1 MTMDVVVFI
10 KGGGG
15 DPLIYASGI
24 ILFLEVVDK
33 FDVEIMCHCFCFCR
47 NHMKP
52 NNIKRVS
59 KQLMQF

>member
-33 FDVEIMCHCFCFCR
+33 FDVEIMCHCFSFG
-47 NHMKP
+47 
-52 NNIKRVS
+52 I
-59 KQLMQF
+59 L